1 MILII
6 IASVSVFVLYLLVSY
21 FLDKGYVSVEDYLT
35 EDKKIKTF
43 DILVPE
49 KNFIIDGYKIQLK
62 YSDIEIE
69 PDNYFTRIEDGSLV
83 VARAYIFVEGVEVYD
98 CCTIKL
104 GEVIRSS
111 NEEFR
116 VRNHEN
122 DIENATLLLEK
133 LNQAVKDYEI
143 LKKAKEIVDREQL
156 MWYNKI

>member
-6 IASVSVFVLYLLVSY
+6 IASVFVLYLTVSY
-21 FLDKGYVSVEDYLT
+21 FLGKDYVSVEDYLT
-35 EDKKIKTF
+35 EDKKIKAF

-69 PDNYFTRIEDGSLV
+69 PDNYFRRIEEGGSLV
-83 VARAYIFVEGVEVYD
+83 VAKAYIFVEGVEVYD
-98 CCTIKL
+98 WCTIKL
-104 GEVIRSS
+104 GEVIRRS
-111 NEEFR
+111 NEEFI
-116 VRNHEN
+116 VRNHES
-122 DIENATLLLEK
+122 DIKNATLLLEK
-133 LNQAVKDYEI
+133 LNEAVKDYEI

>member
-69 PDNYFTRIEDGSLV
+69 PDNYFRRIEDGSLV

-104 GEVIRSS
+104 GEVIRRS

-156 MWYNKI
+156 M

>member
-35 EDKKIKTF
+35 EDKKIKAF

-104 GEVIRSS
+104 GEVIRRS

-156 MWYNKI
+156 M

>member
-6 IASVSVFVLYLLVSY
+6 IASVLVLYLIVSY

-62 YSDIEIE
+62 YSDVEIG
-69 PDNYFTRIEDGSLV
+69 PNNYFRKIEDGNLV
-83 VARAYIFVEGVEVYD
+83 VARAYIFVEGVEIYNW
-98 CCTIKL
+98 CTIKF
-104 GEVIRSS
+104 GEVIRRS
-111 NEEFR
+111 NEEFI
-116 VRNHEN
+116 VRNHES

-133 LNQAVKDYEI
+133 LNEAVKDYEI

>member
-6 IASVSVFVLYLLVSY
+6 IASVLVLYLIVSY

-69 PDNYFTRIEDGSLV
+69 PNNYFRRIEDGNLV
-83 VARAYIFVEGVEVYD
+83 VAKAYIFVECVEIYNW
-98 CCTIKL
+98 CTIKFW
-104 GEVIRSS
+104 EVIRRS

-143 LKKAKEIVDREQL
+143 LKKAKEVVDRKQL
-156 MWYNKI
+156 MWYNKT

>member
-104 GEVIRSS
+104 GEVIRRS

-156 MWYNKI
+156 M